1 MWITNCQ
8 SFALITL
15 QKSVENEKTNAKCN
29 NILCICMTWCPFLWT
44 PSASSRTPALL
55 AFLPVAGQLST
66 VCAARPAGHWLC
78 SFSYT
83 FSTSLFLLV
92 FPVPL
97 FSHVCFCADFLCCIV
112 LPLAFH
118 SIRTV
123 FFYRPHL
130 ICIENVES
138 ICSDRIITY
147 ECDR

>member
-29 NILCICMTWCPFLWT
+29 NILCICRTWCPFLWT

-66 VCAARPAGHWLC
+66 VCAARPAGHCLC

-92 FPVPL
+92 FPCSSFFPCL
-97 FSHVCFCADFLCCIV
+97 FLRRFAMLHRA

-123 FFYRPHL
+123 FFAAP
-130 ICIENVES
+130 I
-138 ICSDRIITY
+138 
-147 ECDR
+147 